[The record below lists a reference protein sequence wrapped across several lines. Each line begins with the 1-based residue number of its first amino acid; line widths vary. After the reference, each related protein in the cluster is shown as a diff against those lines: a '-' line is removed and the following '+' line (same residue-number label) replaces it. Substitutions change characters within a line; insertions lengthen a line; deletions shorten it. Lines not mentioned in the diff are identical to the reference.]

1 MASERIRRLG
11 RDLPGLLRDLLDW
24 LLLWSALVL
33 VWLLLA

>member
-11 RDLPGLLRDLLDW
+11 RDLPDLLRGLLDW